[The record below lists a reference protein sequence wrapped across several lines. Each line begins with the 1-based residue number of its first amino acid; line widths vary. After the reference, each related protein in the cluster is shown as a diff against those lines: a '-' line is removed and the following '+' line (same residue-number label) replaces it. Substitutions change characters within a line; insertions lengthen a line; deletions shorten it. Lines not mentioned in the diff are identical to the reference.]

1 MKIPFMKQNV
11 ALLSAVCLFFC
22 SACSQPQAA
31 HLLSEKEKELEGI
44 QQDVKAAPCAKIF
57 IHFTIKNIKDI
68 ELPVPAEQLEKLK
81 EILSHLQPVPPTMGE
96 RDGSHAYWLAYADL
110 RFSDAE
116 GKVSPFS
123 GRRFSIICPESIMSE
138 TEVKKLSPDRS
149 KGSYEASWYLPD
161 DKLAEFNALPIIKQ
175 ARELVD
181 KKLKE

>member
-1 MKIPFMKQNV
+1 MRALFMKQGT
-11 ALLSAVCLFFC
+11 ALLCAACLFFC
-22 SACSQPQAA
+22 CVCPKQQAA
-31 HLLSEKEKELEGI
+31 HLLSEMEKKLEAI

-57 IHFTIKNIKDI
+57 IHFTINNIKDI
-68 ELPVPAEQLEKLK
+68 ELPVPTEQLEKLK
-81 EILSHLQPVPPTMGE
+81 EILSHLQPVPPAMGE
-96 RDGSHAYWLAYADL
+96 RDGSHACWLAYADL
-110 RFSDAE
+110 SFSDTE

-138 TEVKKLSPDRS
+138 TEVKKLSTDRS

-161 DKLAEFNALPIIKQ
+161 DKLAEFNALPIIRQ